1 MSSAT
6 NPTGG
11 AITSLLY
18 FCHRCE
24 ATVNIVP
31 PVGADPVC
39 PICGDSF
46 VEELE
51 VPESGS
57 FISNQAGVEDSSIAP
72 TSALPFNSSSGSVEI
87 RNPGD
92 FVGLL
97 GMDSTPQYSRPS
109 ENPGFDPQLFFN
121 DYIQSIFSGGAS
133 IQIMF
138 DGAGGGGGSSAENI
152 GEYVYGPGL
161 EHVVQQ
167 LFENDPNR
175 YGTPPASKSAVE
187 ALPIIKIS
195 EEMVA
200 GDVEAQC
207 AVCKDEFELGDEA
220 MQMPCKH
227 IYHQDCIVPWL
238 ELHNSCP
245 VCRFELP
252 TDDPDHQQ
260 RVVRTPAAPGG
271 RSGGAWDFSGLAS
284 TIGEEERP
292 SGRRTRQRRV
302 RISLPRPSSGLLG
315 NAGGVN
321 DSSSSASY
329 DENFEGR
336 QINGPED

>member
-1 MSSAT
+1 MSSAA
-6 NPTGG
+6 NRTGG
-11 AITSLLY
+11 AVTSLLY

-57 FISNQAGVEDSSIAP
+57 FVSNQDGVEDSTIAP

-97 GMDSTPQYSRPS
+97 GMNSTPQYSRPS

-121 DYIQSIFSGGAS
+121 DYIQSIFSGGGS

-138 DGAGGGGGSSAENI
+138 DGAGGSSAENI

-187 ALPIIKIS
+187 ALPIIEIS

-207 AVCKDEFELGDEA
+207 AVCKDEFELGAEA

-227 IYHQDCIVPWL
+227 IYHQDCIVRWL

-252 TDDPDHQQ
+252 TEDPDHLQ
-260 RVVRTPAAPGG
+260 RVARAPAARGG
-271 RSGGAWDFSGLAS
+271 RSGGTWDLSGLAS
-284 TIGEEERP
+284 TIGEEQRS
-292 SGRRTRQRRV
+292 SGNRNRRRRV
-302 RISLPRPSSGLLG
+302 RISLPGPFSGLLG

-321 DSSSSASY
+321 DGSSSGSS

-336 QINGPED
+336 